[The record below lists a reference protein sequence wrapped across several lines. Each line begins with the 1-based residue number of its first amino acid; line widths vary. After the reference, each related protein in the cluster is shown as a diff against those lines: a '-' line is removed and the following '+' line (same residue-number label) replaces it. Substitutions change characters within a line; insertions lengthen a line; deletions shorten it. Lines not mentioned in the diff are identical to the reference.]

1 MLTSSEVMQ
10 TANISRATL
19 NNYIALGLLPR
30 PLVKSPEPGASTQAH
45 QIGYF
50 PDEIL
55 ARLKRIQQLKKE
67 GYAMAEIARQLELNV
82 PEIPAQ
88 ALNTAHAG
96 FLESAAQP
104 TKGDVKMTDTN
115 HAAPLESVAQPAAA
129 DNKDASQTAAPGKAN
144 LLRLTIDHI
153 PYPAYM
159 VNYNFE
165 ITWYNEEARTELLGG
180 FERLP
185 AGIKDHHALI
195 YLLKGRLGKNDT
207 SREELIQFHLQLGK
221 GRLSRNDL
229 MGVLTGRANIPA
241 RQTGESL
248 SKLSPGGTLAQ
259 MPLTLHLESGEV
271 ARYNVHASYF
281 REGILLVYLPGH
293 ADSDSLLG
301 LLERRDEVI
310 RALLKKRLPVLT
322 EVAVLVADLQSSV
335 RICTELPPE
344 EYFELINQI
353 WSTMEPIFRKYY
365 GTHGKHVGDGM
376 VYYFLPQPDCSY
388 IFNALVCAQEMK
400 AAMRGISKEWQLRK
414 NWLNELYLNT
424 GLNEGQ
430 EWLGV
435 FHVESK
441 VEFTVLGDTINH
453 AARLSDLARGGAIWA
468 TKNLLGKLPAEERQR
483 VRFGI
488 RRQDDEGREMFVGA
502 SYSRIAELANLN
514 APRNEKLSDIAALPV
529 TEIMEIRM

>member
-10 TANISRATL
+10 AANISRATL
-19 NNYIALGLLPR
+19 NNYIAQGLLPR

-50 PDEIL
+50 PDEVL
-55 ARLKRIQQLKKE
+55 MRLKRIQQLKKN
-67 GYAMAEIARQLELNV
+67 GYAMAEIARQLELDV
-82 PEIPAQ
+82 SEVSAE
-88 ALNTAHAG
+88 ALDATPTTSI
-96 FLESAAQP
+96 ESAVQP
-104 TKGDVKMTDTN
+104 PKGDAKMTSTN
-115 HAAPLESVAQPAAA
+115 HAIPLEFTAQPVATDYSAAA
-129 DNKDASQTAAPGKAN
+129 PAAKPS
-144 LLRLTIDHI
+144 LLRLTVDHI

-165 ITWYNEEARTELLGG
+165 ITWYNEQARIELLGEFG
-180 FERLP
+180 HLP
-185 AGIKDHHALI
+185 ADIKNHNALV
-195 YLLKGRLGKNDT
+195 YLLKGRLGKNIT
-207 SREELIQFHLQLGK
+207 NREELIQFHLRLCK

-229 MGVLTGRANIPA
+229 MGVLTGQADTQPMQAREPLAKSSAN
-241 RQTGESL
+241 
-248 SKLSPGGTLAQ
+248 GTLVQ
-259 MPLTLHLESGEV
+259 LPLTLHSENGDM
-271 ARYNVHASYF
+271 ARYNVHVSYF
-281 REGILLVYLPGH
+281 REGLLLVYLPSQT
-293 ADSDSLLG
+293 DSDTLLG

-310 RALLKKRLPVLT
+310 RNLLKKRLPVLT
-322 EVAVLVADLQSSV
+322 DVAVLVADLQSSV
-335 RICTELPPE
+335 RICNELPPE

-388 IFNALVCAQEMK
+388 TFNALVCAQEIK
-400 AAMRGISKEWQLRK
+400 AAMRRISKEWQLRK

-453 AARLSDLARGGAIWA
+453 AARLSDFARGGAIWA
-468 TKNLLGKLPAEERQR
+468 TKNLLGKLPEKERQR
-483 VRFGI
+483 VQFGI
-488 RRQDDEGREMFVGA
+488 RRQDAEGREMLVGA

-514 APRNEKLSDIAALPV
+514 APHNGRLSDIAALPV
-529 TEIMEIRM
+529 TEIMEIKA